1 MLKFVIQQ
9 PASATIALHQTGA
22 ERPLVF
28 GTSVVADCVDLH
40 KYPDAQSWC
49 PAHRIVE
56 GVDAPVIPDSHV
68 GLYDEAS
75 VANAHIVPFELWLT
89 GSRRQI
95 VRYLKGW
102 GLPSHIDEGNL
113 KRQVCLGLVDLI
125 AHDNLMHANS
135 MVQGTQL
142 PEGCTVVRTTRTV
155 PQYIL
160 DALRELHNNASVYT
174 CYCTPHTSAQ
184 QGLFSVITDE
194 ELNVIRYSK
203 GHLVNDTVR
212 TPSTQPQQDP
222 PDLGQAL
229 SLQDSILNK
238 PLNANGAYNL
248 SMFQP
253 GLEWY
258 DLAVDDGH
266 LTDSLREQ
274 FAVEAGCNEK
284 VLKWARVPVTDE
296 NVFALYPPMAVF
308 EFAASML
315 CA

>member
-9 PASATIALHQTGA
+9 PGSATITLHQTGDS
-22 ERPLVF
+22 RPLVF

-75 VANAHIVPFELWLT
+75 IAHARVVPFDLWLT
-89 GSRRQI
+89 GRNRQVI
-95 VRYLKGW
+95 RYLLGW
-102 GLPSHIDEGNL
+102 GLPSHIDEGNRT
-113 KRQVCLGLVDLI
+113 RQVCLGLVDLI
-125 AHDNLMHANS
+125 AYDNLMHAW
-135 MVQGTQL
+135 GTQQL
-142 PEGCTVVRTTRTV
+142 PEGCTVVYTNRKV
-155 PQYIL
+155 PHYI
-160 DALRELHNNASVYT
+160 LRELHNNASVYT
-174 CYCTPHTSAQ
+174 CYYTP
-184 QGLFSVITDE
+184 
-194 ELNVIRYSK
+194 R
-203 GHLVNDTVR
+203 TVR
-212 TPSTQPQQDP
+212 TQCAQPQHMA
-222 PDLGQAL
+222 GIVEQAL
-229 SLQDSILNK
+229 SLRDVILNK
-238 PLNANGAYNL
+238 QLNANGAYNL

-258 DLAVDDGH
+258 DLAVEEGH
-266 LTDSLREQ
+266 LTDSLREE

-284 VLKWARVPVTDE
+284 VLKWAHVPVTDE

>member
-1 MLKFVIQQ
+1 MLKFVIPQ
-9 PASATIALHQTGA
+9 PGSATITLRQAGA
-22 ERPLVF
+22 DRPLVF

-56 GVDAPVIPDSHV
+56 GVDAPVIPDSHIE
-68 GLYDEAS
+68 LYDEAS
-75 VANAHIVPFELWLT
+75 IANALVVPFDLWLT
-89 GSRRQI
+89 GHRRQI
-95 VRYLKGW
+95 IRYLWGW
-102 GLPSHIDEGNL
+102 GLPSHLDAGNL
-113 KRQVCLGLVDLI
+113 KRQACLGLVDLI
-125 AHDNLMHANS
+125 AYDNLMHANS
-135 MVQGTQL
+135 VVRGTQL
-142 PEGCTVVRTTRTV
+142 PEGCTVVYTNRTV

-160 DALRELHNNASVYT
+160 DTLRELHNASVYT
-174 CYCTPHTSAQ
+174 CYYTPHTSARQ
-184 QGLFSVITDE
+184 YLLPVITNE

-203 GHLVNDTVR
+203 EHLVNDTVR
-212 TPSTQPQQDP
+212 APCTQPQHMASIV
-222 PDLGQAL
+222 GQAL
-229 SLQDSILNK
+229 SLQDAILNN
-238 PLNANGAYNL
+238 PLNANGAYDL

-266 LTDSLREQ
+266 LTDSLREE

-308 EFAASML
+308 EHAASML